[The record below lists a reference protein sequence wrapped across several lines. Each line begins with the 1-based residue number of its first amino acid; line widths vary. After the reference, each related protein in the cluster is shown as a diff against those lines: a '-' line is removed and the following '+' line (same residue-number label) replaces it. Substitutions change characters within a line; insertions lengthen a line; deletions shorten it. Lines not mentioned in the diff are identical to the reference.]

1 MPGSLAGGT
10 DEVIS
15 ARTGRSREEDKRLLR
30 PRDSNGLL
38 TAFVGVICLL
48 ALGLCSPASAAITR
62 SGTLRATVADNFRT
76 GRSTTRYS
84 LETAGKEIP
93 LRPTILRAEPGEK
106 VLVTGKM
113 RDGLVVGAV
122 RSSRNEPERLAS
134 PSVLGAG
141 AVQAAETP
149 AEEGTRKV
157 AVILFSFPGDPPSW
171 SLEQARS
178 RVFTASNS
186 VNAFYKE
193 ESFGQISLRGKL
205 RADGDVF
212 GPFSLSGS
220 AAGCPYET
228 WDDEADQAATE
239 AGIDLTGYQHII
251 YISPFESAC
260 QWGGI
265 AALGGSRV
273 NINGNSFGEAPT
285 ETIAHELGHNLG
297 LLHAGSWTCTSGGVR
312 VQISDNCT
320 ISEYGDPFDPMG
332 TGFRH
337 NNGWNLAK
345 LGILGPENVKTVTTS
360 GTYSIRSALSPTTE
374 PTVLRVP
381 RKRAVNNNSVSS
393 WYYLEIRQTGGV
405 FENVSDAT
413 MTGVSIRATAEGQS
427 PETLLLD
434 ANPATSTFADA
445 PLKVGETF
453 DGGPV
458 QIKTLSAGAGHATV
472 EVEVDTE
479 PPSRPELEATVSADG
494 VQLNWTSTDNVGVER
509 YFVYRDGKVLTN
521 LSTPGFLDRWASA
534 GDHDYVVVAR
544 DESRNESE
552 PSEPLTVTVPVR
564 SGPTCSEGK
573 CKLAYRYSGAP
584 ATWTVPPGVNG
595 AFLTVDGAAGGGIGG
610 GPDRVGG
617 NGGRVWGTLEPL
629 TPGQVAEIS
638 IGGQGKPYAEGG
650 AGGFNGGGSGGIGGG
665 GGGYTTFALDS
676 TLEVLAGGGGGGG
689 LDGANGT
696 LTATG
701 GHGGAGGQLGSAG
714 TRGFNN
720 IAQGATLGG
729 GKGGIGAGAGAT
741 GGEGGTVTGSTACPG
756 GAHAGASGA
765 PGSSFSGG
773 GGVAEAGGAG
783 GGGYVGGGQGGGAAG
798 DNCGATAGSAGGGG
812 GSSFVAPGLQASF
825 GTASG
830 EGDGWLSIEYDDP
843 VGLASHSYTTYE
855 DQELDVPTGLGVL
868 SGGSIPEGASLTL
881 VAPPAHGTLNIQ
893 NDGSFSY
900 LPEPSYLGLDS
911 FTYRATDPAMNY
923 AEATVAL
930 NVAGPPSAVI
940 SSPAAGGS
948 YLVGQ
953 VVPTTFS
960 CSEGTGGTG
969 LSSCSDSSGATSMSG
984 GAGQLDT
991 SSVGD
996 HTYTVT
1002 AVSKSGLTDSASIGY
1017 SVMPQPQPP
1026 EEKEGTPGGSEAPG
1040 GGGGNQPLE
1049 FELSARG
1056 ERKSLRELLQSG
1068 KLLIAVKVDGEA
1080 KLALTGRAKT
1090 SGSRSGASTFVPVFR
1105 RKTIRFVAAGEE
1117 NVSLRLTRRGR
1128 RTLRH
1133 LRGVR
1138 LVISGEATDAVG
1150 RTIRGRMTLALR

>member
-1 MPGSLAGGT
+1 MPGCFGGGLVRWIPRAGRG
-10 DEVIS
+10 
-15 ARTGRSREEDKRLLR
+15 RGRSRRLFRTGHTGLR
-30 PRDSNGLL
+30 G
-38 TAFVGVICLL
+38 AFAGVICLG
-48 ALGLCSPASAAITR
+48 ALGLCSPASATITR
-62 SGTLRATVADNFRT
+62 AGTLRATVADNFRT
-76 GRSTTRYS
+76 GRSTTSYS
-84 LETAGKEIP
+84 LESAEVKIP
-93 LRPTILRAEPGEK
+93 LRPTALKAEPGER
-106 VLVTGKM
+106 VVVTGKVH
-113 RDGLVVGAV
+113 DGLVGVV
-122 RSSRNEPERLAS
+122 RSSTSEHEPP
-134 PSVLGAG
+134 PSSLLGAG
-141 AVQAAETP
+141 AAQAAETP
-149 AEEGTRKV
+149 AEEGARKV
-157 AVILFSFPGDPPSW
+157 AVILFSLPGDSSSW
-171 SLEQARS
+171 SVEQARS

-186 VNAFYKE
+186 VDAFYEE
-193 ESFGQISLRGKL
+193 ESYGQISLTGKL

-220 AAGCPYET
+220 AAGCPYEA

-285 ETIAHELGHNLG
+285 ATIAHELGHNLG
-297 LLHAGSWTCTSGGVR
+297 LLHAGSWTCTNEGVR
-312 VQISDNCT
+312 VQISDTCT
-320 ISEYGDPFDPMG
+320 TSEYGDPFDTMG

-345 LGILGPENVKTVTTS
+345 LGIPGPQNIETVTTS
-360 GTYSIRSALSPTTE
+360 GVYSIRSALAPTTE
-374 PTVLRVP
+374 TTVLRVP
-381 RKRAVNNNSVSS
+381 RTRAAGNNEIRS

-453 DGGPV
+453 EGGPV

-479 PPSRPELEATVSADG
+479 PPSRPEVEATVSADG
-494 VQLNWTSTDNVGVER
+494 VQLNWTSTDNVGVET
-509 YFVYRDGKVLTN
+509 YFVYRDGKVLTT
-521 LSTPGFLDRWASA
+521 LSTPSFLDRWAPA
-534 GDHDYVVVAR
+534 GEHDYVVVAR

-552 PSEPLTVTVPVR
+552 PSEPLTVTVPSR
-564 SGPTCSEGK
+564 SGPTCSEEK
-573 CKLAYRYSGAP
+573 CKVAFRYSGAP

-610 GPDRVGG
+610 GPDRAGG
-617 NGGRVWGTLEPL
+617 NGGRVWATLETL

-650 AGGFNGGGSGGIGGG
+650 TGGFNGGGDSGIGGG
-665 GGGYTTFALDS
+665 GGGYTTVTLGS

-812 GSSFVAPGLQASF
+812 GSSFAAPGLQASF
-825 GTASG
+825 GTANG

-843 VGLASHSYTTYE
+843 VGLASHGYTTYG

-868 SGGSIPEGASLTL
+868 SGGSIPEGVSLTL

-893 NDGSFSY
+893 SDGSFSY
-900 LPEPSYLGLDS
+900 LPEPSYLGSDS
-911 FTYRATDPAMNY
+911 FTYRATDPDGNY

-940 SSPAAGGS
+940 SSPSPGDA
-948 YLVGQ
+948 YVVGQ

-969 LSSCSDSSGATSMSG
+969 LSSCNDSRGATSVSG

-991 SSVGD
+991 SSLGE
-996 HTYTVT
+996 HTYRVM
-1002 AVSKSGLTDSASIGY
+1002 AVSKSGLTNSASIDY
-1017 SVMPQPQPP
+1017 SVVPQPP
-1026 EEKEGTPGGSEAPG
+1026 EEKEGTPGDGSEAPG
-1040 GGGGNQPLE
+1040 GGGEKLPLE
-1049 FELSARG
+1049 VELTTG
-1056 ERKSLRELLQSG
+1056 VEGTTLHELLQGG
-1068 KLLIAVKVDGEA
+1068 KLPIAVKVDGEA
-1080 KLALTGRAKT
+1080 KLVVTGRAMLRVGTRSAGTRPVAVFKEKT
-1090 SGSRSGASTFVPVFR
+1090 V
-1105 RKTIRFVAAGEE
+1105 RFPTAGERK
-1117 NVSLRLTRRGR
+1117 VALALTPGGR
-1128 RTLRH
+1128 RALRR
-1133 LRGVR
+1133 LRKAR
-1138 LVISGEATDAVG
+1138 IVIVGEATDAIG
-1150 RTIRGRMTLALR
+1150 QTARSSTKLTLHG

>member
-1 MPGSLAGGT
+1 M
-10 DEVIS
+10 
-15 ARTGRSREEDKRLLR
+15 
-30 PRDSNGLL
+30 
-38 TAFVGVICLL
+38 
-48 ALGLCSPASAAITR
+48 
-62 SGTLRATVADNFRT
+62 ADNFRT
-76 GRSTTRYS
+76 GRSTTRYT
-84 LETAGKEIP
+84 LETAGDEIP
-93 LRPTILRAEPGEK
+93 LRPTTLTAEPGEK
-106 VLVTGKM
+106 VVVTGRM
-113 RDGLVVGAV
+113 RDGVVAGAV
-122 RSSRNEPERLAS
+122 WSSPNELRRLAS
-134 PSVLGAG
+134 PSALGAG
-141 AVQAAETP
+141 AEQAAEAP
-149 AEEGTRKV
+149 AEEGARKV
-157 AVILFSFPGDPPSW
+157 AVILFSLPGDSPSW

-186 VNAFYKE
+186 VNAFYEE
-193 ESFGQISLRGKL
+193 ESYGQISLTGKL

-212 GPFSLSGS
+212 GPFNLSGS
-220 AAGCPYET
+220 EAGCPFGT
-228 WDDEADQAATE
+228 WDDEADQAATD
-239 AGIDLTGYQHII
+239 AGIDLTGYQHIV

-265 AALGGSRV
+265 AAVGGSRV

-285 ETIAHELGHNLG
+285 ATIAHELGHNLG
-297 LLHAGSWTCTSGGVR
+297 LEHAGSWTCTNGGVR
-312 VQISDNCT
+312 VQISDTCT

-345 LGILGPENVKTVTTS
+345 LGILGPENIKTVTTS
-360 GTYSIRSALSPTTE
+360 GTYSMRSALAPTTE

-381 RKRAVNNNSVSS
+381 RTRAVNNNSVSS

-413 MTGVSIRATAEGQS
+413 TTGVSIRATAESQS

-434 ANPATSTFADA
+434 ANPATATFSDA
-445 PLKVGETF
+445 PLQAGETF
-453 DGGPV
+453 NGGPV
-458 QIKTLSAGAGHATV
+458 QIKTLSAGGGRATV

-479 PPSRPELEATVSADG
+479 PPTRPDLEATVSADG
-494 VQLNWTSTDNVGVER
+494 VQLNWVSTDNVGVET
-509 YFVYRDGKVLTN
+509 YFVYRDGKVLTSG
-521 LSTPGFLDRWASA
+521 STPSFLDRWASV
-534 GDHDYVVVAR
+534 GEHNYIVVAR

-595 AFLTVDGAAGGGIGG
+595 AFLTMDGAAGGGIGG
-610 GPDRVGG
+610 GPDRAGG
-617 NGGRVWGTLEPL
+617 NGGRVWATLEPL
-629 TPGQVAEIS
+629 SPGQVAEIS
-638 IGGQGKPYAEGG
+638 IGGQGKPYAKGG
-650 AGGFNGGGSGGIGGG
+650 TGGFNGGGNGGIGGG

-676 TLEVLAGGGGGGG
+676 TFEVLAGGGGGGG

-741 GGEGGTVTGSTACPG
+741 GGEGGQVTGSTACPG

-765 PGSSFSGG
+765 PGSSLSGG
-773 GGVAEAGGAG
+773 GGVAEAGGGG

-812 GSSFVAPGLQASF
+812 GSSFAAAGLQASF

-830 EGDGWLSIEYDDP
+830 EGDGWLSVEYDDP
-843 VGLASHSYTTYE
+843 VNLVTHSYTTYG

-868 SGGSIPEGASLTL
+868 SGGSIPEGVSFTL
-881 VAPPAHGTLNIQ
+881 VAPPAHGTLTMQ
-893 NDGSFSY
+893 NDGSFTY
-900 LPEPSYLGLDS
+900 LPEPSYLGSDS

-969 LSSCSDSSGATSMSG
+969 LSSCNDSSGATSVSG

-1002 AVSKSGLTDSASIGY
+1002 AVSQSGLTNRASIDY
-1017 SVMPQPQPP
+1017 SVVPQPP
-1026 EEKEGTPGGSEAPG
+1026 GRPEEAPGGSEAPGGPEGAPGGSEAPG
-1040 GGGGNQPLE
+1040 GGGGKRP
-1049 FELSARG
+1049 FELELNAGAEKRALS
-1056 ERKSLRELLQSG
+1056 ELLQSG
-1068 KLLIAVKVDGEA
+1068 KLSIAVKVDGEA
-1080 KLALTGRAKT
+1080 KLVVTGRAKLRVGT
-1090 SGSRSGASTFVPVFR
+1090 GRSDAAMRLVAVFR
-1105 RKTIRFVAAGEE
+1105 KKTVRFAAAGKRK
-1117 NVSLRLTRRGR
+1117 VVLALTPRGR
-1128 RTLRH
+1128 RALRR
-1133 LRGVR
+1133 LRQVR
-1138 LVISGEATDAVG
+1138 IVIVGEATDAIG
-1150 RTIRGRMTLALR
+1150 RTARSSSSLTLEG